1 MRRRGFTLL
10 EVMVALVLLA
20 FLMTAVTS
28 ANITAQTLGARVYNV
43 TTATQLVD
51 GVVLD
56 IEEEYR
62 LEPWPENSLEEREC
76 DLPPGF
82 EGFECEYDL
91 IGMEVGADNI
101 GSMGEEAMNSINS
114 SPLMASL
121 CGGGPSGI
129 GPSDDPAAALQ
140 GLDMQTAAL
149 GALAALVDPNF
160 MQMCGVNLGKMC
172 QNVMAIGSFI
182 PSIIEQA
189 AQATRKLRVR
199 LTWSEGGEA
208 DRTLEVE
215 TFLTSTPEAE
225 SEEEGAAP

>member
-10 EVMVALVLLA
+10 ETMIALVLLA

-28 ANITAQTLGARVYNV
+28 ANLTAQTLGARVFNV
-43 TTATQLVD
+43 TTATQLID
-51 GVVLD
+51 GVMLD

-62 LEPWPENSLEEREC
+62 LEIWSDNSIEGETC

-82 EGFECEYDL
+82 EDFECEYDL
-91 IGMEVGADNI
+91 IGMDVGVDNI
-101 GSMGEEAMNSINS
+101 GMMGQDAMESINS

-121 CGGGPSGI
+121 CGGGASGI
-129 GPSDDPAAALQ
+129 GPSDDPASALD

-160 MQMCGVNLGKMC
+160 MTMCGVRLDKMC

-189 AQATRKLRVR
+189 AAATRKLRVR

-208 DRTLEVE
+208 DRTLEIE

-225 SEEEGAAP
+225 DEDQGGAP